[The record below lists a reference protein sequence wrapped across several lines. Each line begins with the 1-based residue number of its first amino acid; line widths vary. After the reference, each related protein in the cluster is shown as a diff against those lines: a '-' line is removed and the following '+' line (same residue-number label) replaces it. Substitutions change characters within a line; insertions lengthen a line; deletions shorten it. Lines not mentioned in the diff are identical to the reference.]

1 MERPPYRLKAIDAL
15 RGLALLGVLI
25 INLDTEFRVTFFE
38 QFSPNYSTA
47 ADQLTRRAIGFL
59 IEFKAITIFSML
71 FGVGLAIQAETL
83 ARRGSV
89 PRLLTRRLLV
99 LFAFGLVHMF
109 LIFNGDILTEYAL
122 AGLIAL
128 PFVLCPPKITFSAA
142 AAALIFFLILPALPL
157 SLPFPNPEWMARHV
171 IEARR
176 AYGQGSFTD
185 VFRFRIAEV
194 QSIGV
199 YLAFIFART
208 VSLILFGAW
217 AWKGGLIGD
226 RGAPATF
233 PIGLGWIGL
242 VVGLLLCWLDGA
254 GLAAPLALPPV
265 VAHIIDVFAP
275 IVLAVS
281 YSALAFRYLGHSSNI
296 LVVWAAAVGRMAFT
310 NYIAQSLLLGLLFYG
325 YGFGLMGRV
334 GVVAGVGISATIF
347 FGQMIFSRW
356 WLRHHNYGPLEW
368 LWRTGMY
375 GTPQPWTKTVGEPPS
390 EPNNSFTE
398 PRS

>member
-1 MERPPYRLKAIDAL
+1 
-15 RGLALLGVLI
+15 
-25 INLDTEFRVTFFE
+25 
-38 QFSPNYSTA
+38 
-47 ADQLTRRAIGFL
+47 
-59 IEFKAITIFSML
+59 ML

-99 LFAFGLVHMF
+99 LLAFGLVHMF
-109 LIFNGDILTEYAL
+109 LLFNGDILTEYAL

-128 PFVLCPPKITFSAA
+128 PFVLLPPKITLSAA
-142 AAALIFFLILPALPL
+142 AAALMLFLSLSALPV
-157 SLPFPNPEWMARHV
+157 SLPFPNSEWMAQHV

-208 VSLILFGAW
+208 ISLILFGAW
-217 AWKGGLIGD
+217 AWKSGLIGE
-226 RGAPATF
+226 RGPPAKLHRTV
-233 PIGLGWIGL
+233 GWLGL
-242 VVGLLLCWLDGA
+242 VVGLLLSWLDGA
-254 GLAAPLALPPV
+254 GLAAPLVLPPV
-265 VAHIIDVFAP
+265 VAHIIDLFAP
-275 IVLAVS
+275 IALAVS
-281 YSALAFRYLGHSSNI
+281 YSALALGYLANSSNI
-296 LVVWAAAVGRMAFT
+296 VVAWAAPVGRMAFT

-325 YGFGLMGRV
+325 YGFGLMGRI
-334 GVVAGVGISATIF
+334 GVVAGVAISVTIF
-347 FGQMIFSRW
+347 LGQMIFSRW

-375 GTPQPWTKTVGEPPS
+375 GTPQPWRKTVGDPPWGRAR
-390 EPNNSFTE
+390 T
-398 PRS
+398 